1 MHTTS
6 MHMASDAVPG
16 LFRSIRRTA
25 SMPRGVAAL
34 PSPSRLADTLAEM
47 LSITPRS
54 PDTWGNRTDST
65 GRSSRDSPSAR
76 PERRMIS
83 MTPVHRHSMP
93 AMDTHSSTAAW
104 VPSTA
109 AAATCSPRPV
119 ARPHRMDRTA
129 IPVQIHA
136 IVIQPA
142 PSRPIYTEVI
152 SGIIPNFVR
161 QNLLVFFV
169 LRRAK
174 ERICRFLQYFHICG

>member
-1 MHTTS
+1 MVGISWMEAVLHTTS

-54 PDTWGNRTDST
+54 PDTWGNRADST

-83 MTPVHRHSMP
+83 ITPVHRHSMP
-93 AMDTHSSTAAW
+93 AMETHSSTAA
-104 VPSTA
+104 
-109 AAATCSPRPV
+109 
-119 ARPHRMDRTA
+119 
-129 IPVQIHA
+129 
-136 IVIQPA
+136 
-142 PSRPIYTEVI
+142 
-152 SGIIPNFVR
+152 
-161 QNLLVFFV
+161 
-169 LRRAK
+169 
-174 ERICRFLQYFHICG
+174 